1 MNEVQHV
8 SIYIARRPSDIYEFA
23 SNPKNLPLW
32 AAGLTSSEIHW
43 DGTAWVAD
51 APFGKAKIRFVE
63 KNALGVM
70 DHEVELDS
78 GVVIHNPMRV
88 VPNGDGSEFIFTLLR
103 QSGMTEEQFAE
114 DKRAVE
120 KDLRTLKEI
129 LEARH

>member
-8 SIYIARRPSDIYEFA
+8 SIYIAIRPSDIYEFA

-32 AAGLTSSEIHW
+32 AAGLASSEVHR
-43 DGTAWVAD
+43 DGNAWVAD
-51 APFGKAKIRFVE
+51 APFGRVKIRFAD
-63 KNALGVM
+63 KNTHGVM

-103 QSGMTEEQFAE
+103 QPGMSNEQFSE
-114 DKRAVE
+114 DRRAVE
-120 KDLRTLKEI
+120 KDLRTLKKI